1 MVWQA
6 AATIG
11 ASYWQNR
18 QAKKRAREQMR
29 FQEDMSNTSYQR
41 VMDDMRKAGLNPI
54 LAGKLGGAST
64 PAGAMAN
71 TPDMSGSTNKAF
83 STYNLKKL
91 QNAQVQSAQ
100 STAKNIDQQARL
112 NQQNADYFDTKKY
125 GSAVL
130 NARPMNIFL
139 TELME
144 RNPELF
150 DMASDVISS
159 ALKNAKDPVSLI
171 KSLLSGEFGD
181 LIPTGSTAKDVDNNA
196 KIFKKTGRFM
206 DIKKAPISKVKN
218 ITPTSRK
225 FKNWTRHKNRWWNK

>member
-1 MVWQA
+1 MAWQA
-6 AATIG
+6 LATIG

-29 FQEDMSNTSYQR
+29 FQEDMSNTAYQR
-41 VMDDMRKAGLNPI
+41 AMEDMRKAGLNPI

-64 PAGAMAN
+64 PTGAMAA
-71 TPDMSGSTNKAF
+71 TPDIAGSVNKAF
-83 STYNLKKL
+83 STQNLKKL
-91 QNAQVQSAQ
+91 QNAQVQSAV
-100 STAKNIDQQARL
+100 SSAKNIDQQARL

-150 DMASDVISS
+150 DMASDVISN
-159 ALKNAKDPVSLI
+159 ALKTAKDPVQLI
-171 KSLLSGEFGD
+171 KFLLSGEFGD
-181 LIPTGSTAKDVDNNA
+181 LLPTGATAKDVAKNA
-196 KIFKKTGRFM
+196 KIFKKTGNFM
-206 DIKKAPISKVKN
+206 NIKKAPIPKVRNTTPFSYKTRNWYKN
-218 ITPTSRK
+218 PE
-225 FKNWTRHKNRWWNK
+225 RWWN